1 MMDVITKTVAQEV
14 SREADTSK
22 ESTIDLEKRY
32 RAAVAYLE
40 EATTS
45 VQPMWIEMLKQQ
57 QKTLEDVRIWRMA
70 MESELRIS
78 ERAVGGFFGLITD
91 SFKESLVLMREFVD
105 VAERLKKLNESGFLD
120 KICEI
125 KSRQQSDARAD

>member
-32 RAAVAYLE
+32 RAAVTYLE
-40 EATTS
+40 EATTN

-78 ERAVGGFFGLITD
+78 ERAVGGDVELFHRVQEAWRQFEAVQK
-91 SFKESLVLMREFVD
+91 KE
-105 VAERLKKLNESGFLD
+105 A
-120 KICEI
+120 
-125 KSRQQSDARAD
+125 A